1 MVPRARA
8 SVKLIRSAQQSL
20 QVSLQLSLGLLT
32 LTVATACGDKIANAD
47 GPYGAIVA
55 RAVPRIEKQTGLE
68 FKTPPK
74 VENRTKAEVRE
85 FVMKQLSSERAQT
98 QIAGQQSAYRILGLA
113 PDTLDIAALLQRLL
127 EEQIVGYYDPSSK
140 VLYVVEGAQQA
151 LLEQTVTHELVHAL
165 QDQYVKIDSIQAS
178 VDNADRQTAAQ
189 AVLEGQA
196 VFEQLRMD
204 ENTGPLLKMPGG
216 WDRIRDVIRDGQGG
230 MPIFASAPRA
240 IREGLLFP
248 YLGGADF
255 VRRFVG
261 NRSAEELL
269 NDLPISTKQIL
280 NDSAYF
286 GSPRD
291 LPSTITLPAPATGTT
306 TYSNTFGEFETRLIL
321 VEHLRD
327 DALARRAA
335 SGIDGDRYAV
345 IKTSAGD
352 ALVWST
358 VWDTPIDAADFYDI
372 FTDAIRR
379 RYELSRPDFPAGE
392 TTHQLY
398 VAPKG
403 SRPAR
408 GITVQLSQSG
418 SRSLVTLID
427 APYGLGTVM
436 DVGKISVEAR

>member
-1 MVPRARA
+1 VRPLRRTHLVLAFA
-8 SVKLIRSAQQSL
+8 APLVISSCGGDSA
-20 QVSLQLSLGLLT
+20 
-32 LTVATACGDKIANAD
+32 ANAD

-55 RAVPRIEKQTGLE
+55 RAVPRIEQQTGLK

-74 VENRTKAEVRE
+74 VENRSKEEVRT
-85 FVMKQLSSERAQT
+85 FVMKQLSSERART

-113 PDTLDIAALLQRLL
+113 PDALDIAALLQRLL
-127 EEQIVGYYDPSSK
+127 EEQIVGYYDPASK
-140 VLYVVEGAQQA
+140 VLYVVEGSQPA

-178 VDNADRQTAAQ
+178 VDDADRQTAAQ

-230 MPIFASAPRA
+230 MPVFSSAPRA

-255 VRRFVG
+255 VRRFVAH
-261 NRSAEELL
+261 RSAEELL
-269 NDLPISTKQIL
+269 TDLPVSTKQIL

-286 GSPRD
+286 GETRD
-291 LPSTITLPAPATGTT
+291 LPSTITLPSPTAGTV
-306 TYSNTFGEFETRLIL
+306 TYSNSFGEFETRLIL
-321 VEHLRD
+321 VQHLRD

-345 IKTSAGD
+345 INTTAGD

-358 VWDTPIDAADFYDI
+358 VWDTPIDAADFFDL
-372 FTDAIRR
+372 FTDAIRK
-379 RYELSRPDFPAGE
+379 RYELSRPEFPPGE
-392 TTHQLY
+392 TTHTLY
-398 VAPKG
+398 VAAKG
-403 SRPAR
+403 QRPAR
-408 GITVQLSQSG
+408 NITVQLSQAG
-418 SRSLVTLID
+418 SRSLVTVTD
-427 APYGLGTVM
+427 APVGAGALM
-436 DVGKISVEAR
+436 DVGKLLVNAR